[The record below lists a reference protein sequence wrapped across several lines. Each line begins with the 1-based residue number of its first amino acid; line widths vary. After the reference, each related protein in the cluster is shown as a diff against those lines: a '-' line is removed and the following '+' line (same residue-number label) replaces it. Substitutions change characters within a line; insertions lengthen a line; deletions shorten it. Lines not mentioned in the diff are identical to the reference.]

1 MISFKGVLFDM
12 DGVLVDN
19 NRFHRQAWKETAQEL
34 LGLNLTEHDLDTKV
48 DGGRNPEIQ
57 ERLTGKK
64 PTPEEAAHLHTFKE
78 DLYRKAAK
86 GNMQEVRGLSAYL
99 QLLQDAGIPYAMV
112 TSADR
117 VNVEFGLTELGLSHL
132 FPLRIMGEDVQNGK
146 PHPEPYLKGAA
157 LLGLDPRDCL
167 VHEDAIFGVQSG
179 VNSGATVCALSTTQT
194 AAKLREAGAKWVV
207 PDFLEWMREVGSLAS
222 GV

>member
-1 MISFKGVLFDM
+1 MIPFKGVLFDM

-19 NRFHRQAWKETAQEL
+19 NRFHRQAWKETAKEL
-34 LGLNLTEHDLDTKV
+34 LGLDLSEHDLDTKV

-64 PTPEEAAHLHTFKE
+64 PTPEEAQHLHNFKE

-86 GNMQEVRGLSAYL
+86 GNMQEVAGLSAYL

-117 VNVEFGLTELGLSHL
+117 VNVEFGLTELGLSHA

-157 LLGLDPRDCL
+157 LLGFDPRDCL

-194 AAKLREAGAKWVV
+194 EEKLREAGAKWVV
-207 PDFLEWMREVGSLAS
+207 RDFLEWMREVGSQ
-222 GV
+222 